1 MKKTYVMRA
10 LALICLLLML
20 TASSVLAQRRNR
32 RPARGAAAP
41 ASKDF
46 FPLRVGDS
54 WTYRHSE
61 GNEFTYTVLSEEKQ
75 ADGTVQY
82 VVELK
87 SGSQINY
94 YYSKTSGQVLLHRI
108 SYPQEET
115 GLKID
120 FTPAKPYLKNPLT
133 AGAKWEWA
141 GKDIGQNDTAES
153 HQVIGPEVVE
163 VPAGKFKT
171 MKMVS
176 KLTLGG
182 AQAVRTFWYAE
193 GVGLVKST
201 TEAKSAAGL
210 FSYGFVLIN
219 YSFNKNSAAKPAGA
233 KPATAAPTTPTPA
246 VTPTPTAAPAP
257 TSSPTPGPAPA
268 STPNTAPTP
277 SPTP

>member
-1 MKKTYVMRA
+1 MKKAYVTRA

-20 TASSVLAQRRNR
+20 SASSVLAQRRSR
-32 RPARGAAAP
+32 RPARGAAAAP

-94 YYSKTSGQVLLHRI
+94 YYSKPSGQVLLHRI

-120 FTPAKPYLKNPLT
+120 FSPAKPYLKNPLT

-163 VPAGKFKT
+163 VPAGKFRT
-171 MKMVS
+171 MKMIS

-182 AQAVRTFWYAE
+182 AQAIRTFWYAE

-219 YSFNKNSAAKPAGA
+219 YSFNKNSAAKPTGT
-233 KPATAAPTTPTPA
+233 KPATVLAPTPAPPLITPAPTVTPTPA
-246 VTPTPTAAPAP
+246 PAP
-257 TSSPTPGPAPA
+257 T

>member
-1 MKKTYVMRA
+1 MKKAYMIRA
-10 LALICLLLML
+10 LALICLALML
-20 TASSVLAQRRNR
+20 SSSSVLAQRRSR
-32 RPARGAAAP
+32 RPARGAAA

-46 FPLRVGDS
+46 FPLRVRDS

-61 GNEFTYTVLSEEKQ
+61 GSEFTYTVLSEEKQ

-94 YYSKTSGQVLLHRI
+94 HYSKPSGQVLLHRI

-120 FTPAKPYLKNPLT
+120 FNPGKPYLKNPLT

-153 HQVIGPEVVE
+153 HQVIGQEWVE
-163 VPAGKFKT
+163 VPAGRFRA

-182 AQAVRTFWYAE
+182 AQATRTFWYAE

-210 FSYGFVLIN
+210 FSYGFQLID
-219 YSFNKNSAAKPAGA
+219 YSFKKNSAAKPTNA
-233 KPATAAPTTPTPA
+233 KPATILPPAPAPPLVKPAPTVTPAQTPTPE
-246 VTPTPTAAPAP
+246 PT
-257 TSSPTPGPAPA
+257 TSP
-268 STPNTAPTP
+268 TPNTAPTP